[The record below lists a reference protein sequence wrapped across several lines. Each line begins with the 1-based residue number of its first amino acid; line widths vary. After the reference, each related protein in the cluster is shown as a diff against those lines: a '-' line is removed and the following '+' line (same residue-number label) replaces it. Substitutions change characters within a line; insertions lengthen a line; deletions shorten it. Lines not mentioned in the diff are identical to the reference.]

1 MYAGDGPARSEE
13 LGAWLVVTDD
23 GLRLRLAEREDGG
36 GLWLTGE
43 ESERAAKESAMAE
56 IERLR
61 AELAKRG

>member
-1 MYAGDGPARSEE
+1 MA
-13 LGAWLVVTDD
+13 VVTDD

-43 ESERAAKESAMAE
+43 ESERAAKEAAMAE